1 MIGRWPNGLSMAR
14 HAYGGPKADKDKKG
28 PTPDN
33 QFRFGEDDPAGYN
46 CPLSSHV
53 RRANPRDSFAPGS
66 ADQRAITN
74 RHRLQRMGRSYQ
86 QGEQAGILF
95 MCLNADIERQFEFV
109 QQSWCLATQF
119 HGLDNEADPILGRN
133 NLTTT
138 MTIPTP
144 KGPIRI
150 EGLKK
155 FITVRGGAYFF
166 LPSRRAVRWLSQH

>member
-1 MIGRWPNGLSMAR
+1 
-14 HAYGGPKADKDKKG
+14 
-28 PTPDN
+28 
-33 QFRFGEDDPAGYN
+33 
-46 CPLSSHV
+46 
-53 RRANPRDSFAPGS
+53 
-66 ADQRAITN
+66 
-74 RHRLQRMGRSYQ
+74 MGRSYR

-150 EGLKK
+150 EELKK

-166 LPSRRAVRWLSQH
+166 LPAGERCDGCHSISLTAGYCRLV